1 MERKGSGRWKACL
14 MARSGQKR
22 KGHRQRRTSL
32 KNRKETHGNVE
43 KEMPV
48 NTKKIHSVLL
58 TVFQRNG
65 IVLSLRKQ
73 KCA

>member
-1 MERKGSGRWKACL
+1 MEKRGSGRRKTCL
-14 MARSGQKR
+14 MDRPWQK
-22 KGHRQRRTSL
+22 KKAHSQRWTSL

-58 TVFQRNG
+58 TAFQRNG
-65 IVLSLRKQ
+65 IVLSLRK
-73 KCA
+73 